1 MTTARKMRLS
11 GNAVSLA
18 MIKSGYHDKR
28 ISIYAIFKNLT
39 LFMQYQH
46 LYWILQRLF
55 RHRVFAHSNDVS
67 IPVGDIFP
75 PGHIQNDIFIL
86 PNVLNNSTFP
96 DGDIKSSISPF
107 RLNQQSFTASGTDST
122 LKSTFIFLLSVCKT
136 TSAIILQPQ
145 ANGCVGAP

>member
-1 MTTARKMRLS
+1 MMTTARKMRLS

-18 MIKSGYHDKR
+18 MIKTADTTIKR

-96 DGDIKSSISPF
+96 DGDIK
-107 RLNQQSFTASGTDST
+107 R
-122 LKSTFIFLLSVCKT
+122 SVYHP
-136 TSAIILQPQ
+136 SA
-145 ANGCVGAP
+145 